1 MSRARRARFRLV
13 AALGMVAALGL
24 GLGWLLGRAAEPS
37 RTMAR
42 VAGTGRS
49 PSRAMAHL
57 YVAGHV
63 PTSCDGSISAAA
75 LDAADLGA
83 RTVAA
88 RCLEGRGWQ
97 ALRAGRAA
105 EAISLFREGLVEA
118 PEAPSLLRGLGL
130 ASVHAGRPGQALE
143 PLERAVRAEDDSETR
158 LLLAH
163 LYDRRD
169 DPEAA
174 LAHLR
179 AVLEREPAHE
189 AARRLLAKIERER
202 QAEAGFERIVA
213 PGFVVKSR
221 GVQGADARQ
230 TVVAALEIAAARV
243 GKALAFAPAER
254 LTVVLY
260 ERGEFQEVTGVHG
273 WATGLFDGKI
283 RLPLPSPLPPPRELE
298 RLVVHEY
305 AHAAIHQL
313 SRGHA
318 PRWLHEGLA
327 QALEGAQV
335 DPMLRVPGSL
345 TLAGLEALVGDADPV
360 RARAGYDI
368 ALWVVQ
374 DLLDRGGI
382 GALRE
387 LLVRL
392 GAGESLAE
400 ATPRVYGVRVAEL
413 EREWRHLLGG

>member
-1 MSRARRARFRLV
+1 VSRARRARVRFV
-13 AALGMVAALGL
+13 ATLGMVAALGL
-24 GLGWLLGRAAEPS
+24 GLGWLLGRPAEPS
-37 RTMAR
+37 RTAVR
-42 VAGTGRS
+42 VGGMGRS
-49 PSRAMAHL
+49 SSRAIARL
-57 YVAGHV
+57 SVADHV
-63 PTSCDGSISAAA
+63 SAACEGSITATT
-75 LDAADLGA
+75 LDATAW
-83 RTVAA
+83 TVAV

-105 EAISLFREGLVEA
+105 EAITIFREGLIDA

-130 ASVHAGRPGQALE
+130 AAVHAGRPGQALA
-143 PLERAVRAEDDSETR
+143 PLERAVRAEDDPETR

-179 AVLEREPAHE
+179 AILEREPAHE

-202 QAEAGFERIVA
+202 QAEAGFERIVT
-213 PGFVVKSR
+213 PRFVVKSR
-221 GVQGADARQ
+221 GVRGAEARRA
-230 TVVAALEIAAARV
+230 VVAALETAAARV
-243 GKALAFAPAER
+243 AKALAFAPADR

-260 ERGEFQEVTGVHG
+260 ERGEFQQVTGVHG

-283 RLPLPSPLPPPRELE
+283 RLPLPSPLPPERELE

-345 TLAGLEALVGDADPV
+345 TLTGLEALVGDADPV

-392 GAGESLAE
+392 GAGESLAD
-400 ATPRVYGVRVAEL
+400 ATPRVYGVRVSQL
-413 EREWRHLLGG
+413 EREWQHLLGG